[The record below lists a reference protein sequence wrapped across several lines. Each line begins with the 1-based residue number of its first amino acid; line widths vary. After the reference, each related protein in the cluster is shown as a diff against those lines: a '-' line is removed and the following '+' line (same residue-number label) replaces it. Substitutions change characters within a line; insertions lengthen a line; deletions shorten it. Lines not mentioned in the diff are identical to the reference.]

1 MPRTLLSST
10 ATLSLIMIGAA
21 MPHTALAQNVGIQ
34 DEIIV
39 TAQKRSQNIQDV
51 PIAITVFTQ
60 EDLDRLGVQQFDD
73 LADFVPGLEVQEQS
87 ANNPGFNIR
96 GITSDSGSSSIEP
109 RVAIFQNGVPI
120 SRSRGSFVEVFDTDI
135 EVVRGPQPTLFGR
148 SALIGAISLN
158 ARTPELDETGGY
170 LRLGAGNLGHG
181 LIEGA
186 VSVPLGEMAA
196 LRLAGRYKKRDGYIE
211 NLIADDLNG
220 FELGAL
226 RGSLLLAPN
235 DRIDATLIIDYQN
248 DSNPGTSF
256 KSGTFLPSAAD
267 LSQIGDISPSSPAAL
282 SAIPGFKNDR
292 GLGLERDLFSA
303 TLLVDYALS
312 DTLTLSSVSNY
323 REFDSSEIFDPDGF
337 ALPLFTFAEDATGD
351 QFFQEFRLG
360 LEQDR
365 LSGFIGGS
373 VFSEDGSQSV
383 PLAYDLR
390 AVQALLGG
398 FLFSD
403 TPGVAQTAPPLSAL
417 PGVVLNPASP
427 NFGTAIGAFEE
438 SFTNFGET
446 SSWDLFGDVTVGV
459 TDKLDLTGGVRYT
472 YDDKRSG
479 YSANAQGPSA
489 LTGAGIF
496 VGGNIFNGGQ
506 AVYVDETFDGLTYR
520 LAANYDLSDT
530 ATLFAN
536 FGHGRRPEVLAY
548 AANTAQP
555 NILAENFVTIDAEET
570 DAFELGYRGQ
580 ALDGRLQMDAV
591 AYYYTYENFQTTILN
606 DAGTPVPVNGGNASG
621 LGFEGS
627 AQIELSDHV
636 LAFGNYAYN
645 GVTFDDEDGDGNPQT
660 RAGNRFRLSPENTV
674 TLGAVLQGDFSW
686 GRLAFTPIYA
696 WKSETFFDDDNDRTD
711 LQSGDFFVD
720 EFQESYGV
728 LDLRLTVEPQKF
740 EGLTLELF
748 VENALDKDYLLD
760 AGNTGD
766 AFGIPTFIAGP
777 PQTYGFYV
785 SKTF

>member
-1 MPRTLLSST
+1 MKHALLLSAAS
-10 ATLSLIMIGAA
+10 LSAV
-21 MPHTALAQNVGIQ
+21 ALAPISAVAQNVGVQ

-39 TAQKRSQNIQDV
+39 TAQKRDQNIQDV

-60 EDLDRLGVQQFDD
+60 DDLDRLGVQQFDD

-96 GITSDSGSSSIEP
+96 GITSDSGSASIEP

-120 SRSRGSFVEVFDTDI
+120 SRSRGSFVEVYDTDV

-148 SALIGAISLN
+148 SALIGAISLK

-170 LRLGAGNLGHG
+170 LRLGGGNLNHA
-181 LIEGA
+181 LVEGA
-186 VSVPLGEMAA
+186 VSVPLGDIAA
-196 LRLAGRYKKRDGYIE
+196 LRLAGRYKQRDGYIE
-211 NLIADDLNG
+211 NLIGEDLNG
-220 FELGAL
+220 YQLGAV
-226 RGSLLLAPN
+226 RGSLLFAPT
-235 DRIDATLIIDYQN
+235 DTLEATLIVDYQN

-256 KSGTFLPSAAD
+256 KSGTFLPSTED
-267 LSQIGDISPSSPAAL
+267 LSQIGTIAPSRAAAL

-292 GLGLERDLFSA
+292 GLGLERDFLSA
-303 TLLVDYALS
+303 TLLVDYTLS

-323 REFDSSEIFDPDGF
+323 RSFDSSEIFDPDGF
-337 ALPLFTFAEDATGD
+337 ALPLFTFAEDAQGE
-351 QFFQEFRLG
+351 QLFQEFRLG
-360 LEQDR
+360 FDQDR
-365 LSGFIGGS
+365 LSGFVGGS
-373 VFSEDGSQSV
+373 VFTEDGSQSV

-403 TPGVAQTAPPLSAL
+403 LPGAPQTAPPLSAL
-417 PGVVLNPASP
+417 PGIVLNPAGP
-427 NFGTAIGAFEE
+427 NAGAPIGFYEE
-438 SFTNFGET
+438 NFTNFGEST
-446 SSWDLFGDVTVGV
+446 SWDLFGDMTVGI
-459 TDKLDLTGGVRYT
+459 TDRLDLTGGVRYT

-479 YSANAQGPSA
+479 YSANADAPSA

-506 AVYVDETFDGLTYR
+506 AVYVEDTFDGLTYR
-520 LAANYDLSDT
+520 LAANYDLSET
-530 ATLFAN
+530 STVFAN

-548 AANTAQP
+548 AANTAQG

-570 DAFELGYRGQ
+570 DAFEVGYRGQ

-591 AYYYTYENFQTTILN
+591 GYYYQYENFQTTVLN
-606 DAGTPVPVNGGNASG
+606 EAGTPVPVNGGNASG
-621 LGFEGS
+621 FGFEAS
-627 AQIELSDHV
+627 AQVELSDHV
-636 LAFGNYAYN
+636 LAFGNYAHN
-645 GVTFDDEDGDGNPQT
+645 GVTFNAADGDGNPQI

-674 TLGAVLQGDFSW
+674 TLGAVLQSEFTW

-696 WKSETFFDDDNDRTD
+696 WKSETFFDDDNDRLD
-711 LQSGDFFVD
+711 LQTGDFFVD
-720 EFQESYGV
+720 EFQDAYGL
-728 LDLRLTVEPQKF
+728 LDLRLTFEPTKF
-740 EGLTLELF
+740 DGLTLELF
-748 VENALDKDYLLD
+748 MENAADKDYLLD